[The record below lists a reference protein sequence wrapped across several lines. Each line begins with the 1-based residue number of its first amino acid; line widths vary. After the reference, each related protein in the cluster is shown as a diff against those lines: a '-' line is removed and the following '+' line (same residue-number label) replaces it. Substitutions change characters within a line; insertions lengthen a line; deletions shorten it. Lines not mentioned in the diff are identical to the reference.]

1 MERVVRGVPLV
12 CGTAS
17 GQTLVSNDPI
27 SFWGGVDPQTGTIID
42 RRHDRCGESII
53 RRICFFP
60 SEKGSSTASAVLLE
74 LARTGKAPGA
84 IVTVESPPVLMLGAI
99 IAERLY
105 GVAIPV
111 LRVERDDFHRFENG
125 QHVRISVDGEIRLQH
140 AGETQL
146 GLSASA

>member
-12 CGTAS
+12 SGSAS
-17 GQTLVSNDPI
+17 GQTLVSDDPI
-27 SFWGGVDPQTGTIID
+27 SFWGGVDPETGTIID

-53 RRICFFP
+53 HRICFFP

-84 IVTVESPPVLMLGAI
+84 IVTVEPPPVLMLGAI

-111 LRVERDDFHRFENG
+111 LRIKREDFHRFESG
-125 QHVRISVDGEIRLQH
+125 QHVRISVDGEIRLQN
-140 AGETQL
+140 AGETQRGL
-146 GLSASA
+146 GASA

>member
-1 MERVVRGVPLV
+1 VERVVRGVPLV
-12 CGTAS
+12 RGSAS
-17 GQTLVSNDPI
+17 GQTLVSDEPI

-74 LARTGKAPGA
+74 LARTGKAPSA
-84 IVTVESPPVLMLGAI
+84 IVTVETPPVLMLGAI

-105 GVAIPV
+105 GLAIPV
-111 LRVERDDFHRFENG
+111 LRIERDDFHRFESG
-125 QHVRISVDGEIRLQH
+125 QHVCISIDGEIRLQH
-140 AGETQL
+140 GGETHFGQ
-146 GLSASA
+146 SASA